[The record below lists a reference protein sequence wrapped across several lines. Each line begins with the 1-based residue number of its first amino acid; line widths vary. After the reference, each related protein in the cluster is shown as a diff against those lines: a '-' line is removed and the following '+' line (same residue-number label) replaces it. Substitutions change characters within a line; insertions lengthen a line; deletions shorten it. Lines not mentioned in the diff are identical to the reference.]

1 MSDNE
6 QYHGAHLNKNKLVW
20 STVCSRKWKKTIIS
34 ELCNTCKNAIL
45 S

>member
-6 QYHGAHLNKNKLVW
+6 QYHGAHL
-20 STVCSRKWKKTIIS
+20 KTKYFDPLYVHVNEKQSIIS
-34 ELCNTCKNAIL
+34 ALCNTCKNTIL

>member
-6 QYHGAHLNKNKLVW
+6 QYHGAHLNK
-20 STVCSRKWKKTIIS
+20 KKQFDPLYVHVNEKKSITS
-34 ELCNTCKNAIL
+34 ALCNTCKNAIL